1 MSDEGGAEGADNSG
15 SDSGT
20 GTSTQPGQQNSG
32 SSGPPA
38 TGDQTDWKAAA
49 EKAAAEA
56 EKWRTLARKH
66 ESRAKD
72 NADAASKAQTV
83 EEQLEGLRK
92 VMADRDIADVK
103 RNERLALTQVK
114 AQVASAGLK
123 PDDVAELLNALDP
136 SVLLTDG
143 EPDEK
148 AIEKLARSIT
158 KSLGRASPDPD
169 QGRKGGDGPAD
180 MNTLIRRAAGVQI

>member
-1 MSDEGGAEGADNSG
+1 MSNEGGADGADS
-15 SDSGT
+15 SIEET
-20 GTSTQPGQQNSG
+20 GTDQQKQQDSSKSG
-32 SSGPPA
+32 ASD
-38 TGDQTDWKAAA
+38 TGDQTDWKAQA
-49 EKAAAEA
+49 EKAAADA

-103 RNERLALTQVK
+103 RNERLALAQVK
-114 AQVASAGLK
+114 TQVASAGFK
-123 PDDVAELLNALDP
+123 PGDVADLFAAIDP
-136 SVLLTDG
+136 SFLLTDG

-148 AIEKLARSIT
+148 SIEKLARSIT
-158 KSLGRASPDPD
+158 KAAGRASPDPD
-169 QGRKGGDGPAD
+169 QGRKGGDGPVD
-180 MNTLIRRAAGVQI
+180 MNTLIRRAAGVIT